1 MFTAIATT
9 EYPRSNVA
17 IKPVLRNACTAVIT
31 LAFISGSCTSA
42 FPANHLGTEKTA
54 LFSTGSAGDS
64 EYYNGNISFCWDG
77 VSIMSAERSDSL
89 LRILEIEKLEDNW
102 NGNGA
107 TSFSGHLLS
116 AAKNLVMTLSV
127 QPAIFPTARDSIQ
140 FEYEKDTGDYL
151 EIELFENDRVK
162 VFSYQDNVASTI
174 DNIAFSEVN
183 KVVNE
188 FYGREV

>member
-9 EYPRSNVA
+9 EYPHSNVS
-17 IKPVLRNACTAVIT
+17 IKPVLRSVCTAAIT
-31 LAFISGSCTSA
+31 LAFISSSCTSA
-42 FPANHLGTEKTA
+42 FPANHFGAEETA
-54 LFSTGSAGDS
+54 LFSTSSARES

-77 VSIMSAERSDSL
+77 VSIMSAERTDSL
-89 LRILEIEKLEDNW
+89 FRILEIERLEDNW

-107 TSFSGHLLS
+107 ASFSGRILS

-140 FEYEKDTGDYL
+140 FEYEKESGDYL
-151 EIELFENDRVK
+151 EIELFENGRIK
-162 VFSYQDNVASTI
+162 VFSYRDNVASTI
-174 DNIAFSEVN
+174 DNIVFSEVN